1 MESSERC
8 PIWPNF
14 RATLLPRTGTYTKV
28 EDSPR
33 AGGGYEITD
42 VAETVITNNFDEEQK
57 ARLTTILIDRRTQ
70 GDEMPSIDVALVN
83 AAKDGQVLPVHERAE
98 RLLRYFAECSHT
110 VGEWISVI
118 PNDSDPKYLRSL
130 AWSESTNWQEILFLT
145 DYLQEKDWIARKEN
159 NFQVLVEG
167 YTKFEEIVSRRE
179 PPQHLVATSDN
190 WRYPPARI
198 ESLKVQNFRA
208 LREVE
213 FKSIT
218 PLTVLLGPNGSGKST
233 VFDVFAFLAD
243 CFELGLRR
251 AWDKRGRAKDLK
263 TRGAEGP
270 VTIEIK
276 YREPGYPLIT
286 YHLAV
291 DERDRAPVVV
301 EEWLR
306 WRRGRYGRPF
316 PFLDYR
322 EGKGQAISGDLPDNK
337 TQQIDIPLKSPDLL
351 AVNALGQLAE
361 HPRVVAL
368 RDFITGWHVSY
379 LSTDSVREQP
389 EAGSQERL
397 SKTGDNLANVIQYL
411 SEQHPERLD
420 HIFTVL
426 RQRVPRI
433 ESVLAETMPDGRLL
447 LQIKD
452 APFSHPVLARFAS
465 DGTLKMLAYL
475 VLLHDP
481 EPPPFIGI
489 EEPENFLH
497 PRLLSELA
505 EECRAASER
514 TQLLVTTHS
523 PFFLNALQPEEV
535 RVLWRDERGYTQS
548 QHVADL
554 PQVHSFLE
562 HGGLL
567 GDLWMEGYFGM
578 GDPLVNQG
586 APTAPSQGPKR

>member
-14 RATLLPRTGTYTKV
+14 RATRFPRTGTYTKV

-42 VAETVITNNFDEEQK
+42 VAEAMITNNFDEKQK
-57 ARLTTILIDRRTQ
+57 ARLTTMLINLRMH
-70 GDEMPSIDVALVN
+70 GEEMPSVDLPLVDATEERQALP
-83 AAKDGQVLPVHERAE
+83 ARERAE

-110 VGEWISVI
+110 VGEWISII
-118 PNDSDPKYLRSL
+118 PNDSNPEYLRAL
-130 AWSESTNWQEILFLT
+130 AWSESTNWQEVIYLT
-145 DYLQEKDWIARKEN
+145 DDLQKKGCITRKGN
-159 NFQVLVEG
+159 DFQVSVDG
-167 YTKFEEIVSRRE
+167 HTKIKKIVSRRDSAQ
-179 PPQHLVATSDN
+179 PPVATSIN
-190 WRYPPARI
+190 WQYPPARI
-198 ESLKVQNFRA
+198 ESLRVQNFRA

-213 FKSIT
+213 FKNIT

-233 VFDVFAFLAD
+233 VFDVFAFLAE

-251 AWDKRGRAKDLK
+251 AWDKRGRAKELK
-263 TRGAEGP
+263 TRGAQGP
-270 VTIEIK
+270 VIIEIK

-291 DERDRAPVVV
+291 DERGRTPVVV

-306 WRRGRYGRPF
+306 WRQGRYGRPF
-316 PFLDYR
+316 SFLEYR
-322 EGKGQAISGDLPDNK
+322 EGKGQAISGDLPDN
-337 TQQIDIPLKSPDLL
+337 QEQRVDISLKSPDLL
-351 AVNALGQLAE
+351 AVNALGQFAD

-379 LSTDSVREQP
+379 LSADSARGQP
-389 EAGSQERL
+389 EAGPQERL

-411 SEQHPERLD
+411 AEQHPERLD
-420 HIFTVL
+420 NIFTVL
-426 RQRVPRI
+426 RRRVPRI
-433 ESVLAETMPDGRLL
+433 ERVLAETMPDGRLL

-452 APFSHPVLARFAS
+452 APFSHPVPARFAS

-475 VLLHDP
+475 VLLYDP

-523 PFFLNALQPEEV
+523 PFFLNALRSKEV
-535 RVLWRDERGYTQS
+535 RVLWRDDQGYTQS

-554 PQVHSFLE
+554 PAVRDFLE

-567 GDLWMEGYFGM
+567 GNLWMEGYFGM

-586 APTAPSQGPKR
+586 APTVPPRGPKR

>member
-1 MESSERC
+1 MEPSEWC

-14 RATLLPRTGTYTKV
+14 RATLLPRTGTYTRV

-33 AGGGYEITD
+33 SGGGYIITD
-42 VAETVITNNFDEEQK
+42 VAESLIKNNLDEKQK
-57 ARLTTILIDRRTQ
+57 ARLTTMLIDRRMH
-70 GDEMPSIDVALVN
+70 GEEMPSVDLPLVES
-83 AAKDGQVLPVHERAE
+83 AKERQALPVHERAE
-98 RLLRYFAECSHT
+98 RLLRYFDKCSHT
-110 VGEWISVI
+110 VGEWISII
-118 PNDSDPKYLRSL
+118 PNDSDPKYLRAL
-130 AWSESTNWQEILFLT
+130 AWSESTNLEEVLFLA
-145 DYLQEKDWIARKEN
+145 DDLQKKDWITRQEN
-159 NFQVLVEG
+159 DFQISVEG
-167 YTKFEEIVSRRE
+167 HAKIENIVSKQE
-179 PPQHLVATSDN
+179 LPQHFVVASGN
-190 WRYPPARI
+190 WQYPPARI
-198 ESLKVQNFRA
+198 VSLKVQNFRA

-213 FKSIT
+213 FKNIT

-233 VFDVFAFLAD
+233 VFDVFAFLAE

-251 AWDKRGRAKDLK
+251 AWDKRGRAKELK
-263 TRGAEGP
+263 TRGAQGP

-291 DERDRAPVVV
+291 DERDHAPVVV

-322 EGKGQAISGDLPDNK
+322 EGKGQAISGDLPDN
-337 TQQIDIPLKSPDLL
+337 QERRVDISLKSPDLL
-351 AVNALGQLAE
+351 AVNALGQFAQ

-368 RDFITGWHVSY
+368 RDFIIGWHISY
-379 LSTDSVREQP
+379 LSANSARGQP
-389 EAGSQERL
+389 EGGFQERL
-397 SKTGDNLANVIQYL
+397 NKTGDNLANVIQYL
-411 SEQHPERLD
+411 VEQHPERLD
-420 HIFTVL
+420 NIFTVL
-426 RQRVPRI
+426 RRRVPRI
-433 ESVLAETMPDGRLL
+433 ERVLADTMPDGHLL

-452 APFSHPVLARFAS
+452 APFNNPVLARFAS

-475 VLLHDP
+475 VLLYDP

-523 PFFLNALQPEEV
+523 PFFLNALRPKEV
-535 RVLWRDERGYTQS
+535 RVLWRDEQGYTQS

-554 PQVHSFLE
+554 PRVRNFLE

-586 APTAPSQGPKR
+586 APPVPPQGPKR